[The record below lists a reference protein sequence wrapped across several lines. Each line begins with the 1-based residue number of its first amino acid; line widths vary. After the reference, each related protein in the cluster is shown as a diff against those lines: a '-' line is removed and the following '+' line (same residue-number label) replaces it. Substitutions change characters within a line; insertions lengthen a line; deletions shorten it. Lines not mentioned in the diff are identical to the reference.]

1 MNASPV
7 RGWRRLT
14 VHAWFVVVLAVAAVL
29 VIVCAVVATLMLDRT
44 ARLSDQLIDRL
55 SPARIEAAQ
64 LENALLNQETGV
76 RGYLLTGRR
85 DFLDPYTAGVRAEQ
99 SGVERIAALLQ
110 EHPELVAEV
119 EAVRAEAASWRR
131 AYAEPA
137 IAAKRADAAVPEAGN
152 ESGKQTFDAI
162 RSRLDRLSAE
172 LTRARAAEQADLRSA
187 QRIRDWA
194 FLAMVVLFLLA
205 GLAMAIL
212 LRRAVGRPLDE
223 LRVASRHIAT
233 GDFDHPIPERGPS
246 DIRELSR
253 DVDLMRK
260 KMVHALAES
269 HEHQGQLRA
278 QAADLDAQ
286 AVELRRSNA
295 ELEQFAYVASHD
307 LQEPLRKIA
316 TFCQLLQKRY
326 GSVLDE
332 RGAQYIHFAVDG
344 ATRMQVLIN
353 DLLSFSRVGRMYDD
367 RKPVELDEVVDKA
380 LDDLGAAVEESGAR
394 VERPAELP
402 TVMGDRTMLG
412 LLWQNLLGN
421 AIKFRRAG
429 ETPEIRITCEHGDE
443 GEWAFAVEDN
453 GIGVEA
459 EFAEKIFVI
468 FQRLHNRETYGGT
481 GIGLAM
487 CRKIVENHGGRIW
500 LDTGYT
506 GGTRI
511 RFTLPVSGPVPE
523 PDQEGDS

>member
-1 MNASPV
+1 MNDTPP

-14 VHAWFVVVLAVAAVL
+14 VHAWFVAVLAVVAIL
-29 VIVCAVVATLMLDRT
+29 VIACAVVATVMLDRT
-44 ARLSDQLIDRL
+44 ARLSNQLIEGI
-55 SPARIEAAQ
+55 SPARVEAAQ
-64 LENALLNQETGV
+64 LENALLDQETGV

-85 DFLDPYTAGVRAEQ
+85 DFLEPYSEGVRAEQ
-99 SGVERIAALLQ
+99 RSGGRIADLLKDR
-110 EHPELVAEV
+110 PGLVADV
-119 EAVRAEAASWRR
+119 GAVRAAAEAWRR
-131 AYAEPA
+131 DYAQPA
-137 IAAKRADAAVPEAGN
+137 IAAKQDDATVTAAGN
-152 ESGKQTFDAI
+152 EGGKQSFDAI
-162 RSRLDRLSAE
+162 RARLDRLSAE
-172 LTRARAAEQADLRSA
+172 LTRARTAAQSELDRA
-187 QRIRDWA
+187 QRIRNWA
-194 FLAMVVLFLLA
+194 FVAMVVLFLLA
-205 GLAMAIL
+205 GIAIAVL
-212 LRRAVGRPLDE
+212 LRRAIGRPLDE
-223 LRVASRHIAT
+223 LRVASRHVAT
-233 GDFDHPIPERGPS
+233 GDFGHPIPERGPA

-253 DVDLMRK
+253 DVDLMRTRL
-260 KMVHALAES
+260 VRALQES
-269 HEHQGQLRA
+269 HEAQGLLRA
-278 QAADLDAQ
+278 QTADLDAQ

-367 RKPVELDEVVDKA
+367 RKPVDLDDALDKA
-380 LDDLGAAVEESGAR
+380 LDDLSTAVEESDAR
-394 VERPAELP
+394 VERPDDLP
-402 TVMGDRTMLG
+402 TVTGDRTLLG

-429 ETPEIRITCEHGDE
+429 ERPEIRVECVRGEQ
-443 GEWAFAVEDN
+443 GEWLLSVSDN
-453 GIGVEA
+453 GIGIEP
-459 EFAEKIFVI
+459 EFAEKVFVI

-511 RFTLPVSGPVPE
+511 CFTLPDPALDPVSE
-523 PDQEGDS
+523 SDS